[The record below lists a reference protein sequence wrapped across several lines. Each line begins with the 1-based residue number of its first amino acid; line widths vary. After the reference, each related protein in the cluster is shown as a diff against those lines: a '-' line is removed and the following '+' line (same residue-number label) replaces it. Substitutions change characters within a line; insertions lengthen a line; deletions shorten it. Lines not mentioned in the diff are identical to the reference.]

1 MVRRVALLLS
11 LFLGISVLAQT
22 SASASDFSTAVSA
35 FSQLSKSSTLAN
47 PAVMV
52 IDKLTGEVVYQNSAT
67 SPRKPASVLKILT
80 AAAAYTHLSPSDSY
94 TTSLWQGLDSKT
106 VIIQGT
112 LDPWI
117 SYDHKVAT
125 KMKRTSMSA
134 IQWGAIQFL
143 QGNNVDSLQGTRI
156 LYSNLFPQDVAVI
169 KKYLTYRKLDI
180 ELKKSSSTVA
190 VKQSTA
196 LISLS
201 TSPRLSR
208 IVDWALTWSD
218 NMLSDRI
225 ARAAA
230 DGAGFTRDYAGVQ
243 RTFKKLLT
251 DFNIDA
257 TGLVVKDGSGLSKA
271 NRITAVQ
278 VAELLFALS
287 KDSKFE
293 PLFKG
298 LPIGGVT
305 GTLADRFIDTAPSAV
320 GLVRAKTGTLNG
332 TTNLAGLIESGE
344 HEYIFV
350 IISDQH
356 SKSYTVTKRV
366 RATVDRILGK
376 IANPLLPEIPAL
388 PPIDESST
396 AIITP

>member
-1 MVRRVALLLS
+1 MLRRTAVLIS
-11 LFLGISVLAQT
+11 LFLGISLVSQPT
-22 SASASDFSTAVSA
+22 VSASDFTSAVSA

-52 IDKLTGEVVYQNSAT
+52 VDKLTGEVVYQNDAT
-67 SPRKPASVLKILT
+67 TPRKPASVLKILT

-106 VIIQGT
+106 VVIQGS

-125 KMKRTSMSA
+125 KMKRTSLSA
-134 IQWGAIQFL
+134 IQWSAIEYL
-143 QGNNVDSLQGTRI
+143 KENNIDSLQGTRI
-156 LYSNLFPQDVAVI
+156 LYSNLFPQDIAVI
-169 KKYLTYRKLDI
+169 KKYLKFRKVDI
-180 ELKKSSSTVA
+180 ELKKSTSIAA
-190 VKQSTA
+190 VNQSTA
-196 LISLS
+196 LIT
-201 TSPRLSR
+201 TSQSPQLSR
-208 IVDWALTWSD
+208 IIDWALTWSD
-218 NMLSDRI
+218 NLLSDRI

-230 DGAGFTRDYAGVQ
+230 DSAGFTRDFAGVQ

-251 DFNIDA
+251 DFNID
-257 TGLVVKDGSGLSKA
+257 TNGLVVKDGSGLSKA
-271 NRITAVQ
+271 NRLTAVQ
-278 VAELLFALS
+278 VAQLLLALS
-287 KDSKFE
+287 KDAKFE

-298 LPIGGVT
+298 LPVGGVT
-305 GTLADRFIDTAPSAV
+305 GTLTDRFLETAPSAV

-332 TTNLAGLIESGE
+332 TTNLAGFVESGE

-376 IANPLLPEIPAL
+376 IANPLLPEIPLL
-388 PPIDESST
+388 PPIEESAT
-396 AIITP
+396 VITP

>member
-1 MVRRVALLLS
+1 MLRRTAVLIS
-11 LFLGISVLAQT
+11 LFLGISLVSQPT
-22 SASASDFSTAVSA
+22 VSASDFTSAVSA

-52 IDKLTGEVVYQNSAT
+52 VDKLTGEVVYQNDAT
-67 SPRKPASVLKILT
+67 TPRKPASVLKILT

-106 VIIQGT
+106 VVIQGS

-125 KMKRTSMSA
+125 KMKRTSLSA
-134 IQWGAIQFL
+134 IQWSAIEYL
-143 QGNNVDSLQGTRI
+143 KENNIDSLQGTRI
-156 LYSNLFPQDVAVI
+156 LYSNLFPQDIAVI
-169 KKYLTYRKLDI
+169 KKYLKFRKVDI
-180 ELKKSSSTVA
+180 ELKKSTSIAA
-190 VKQSTA
+190 VNQSTA
-196 LISLS
+196 LIT
-201 TSPRLSR
+201 TSQSPQLSR
-208 IVDWALTWSD
+208 IIDWALTWSD
-218 NMLSDRI
+218 NLLSDRI

-230 DGAGFTRDYAGVQ
+230 DSAGFTRDFAGVQ

-257 TGLVVKDGSGLSKA
+257 NGLVVKDGSGLSKA
-271 NRITAVQ
+271 NRLTAVQ
-278 VAELLFALS
+278 VAQLLLALS
-287 KDSKFE
+287 KDAKFE

-298 LPIGGVT
+298 LPVGGVT
-305 GTLADRFIDTAPSAV
+305 GTLTDRFLETAPSAV

-332 TTNLAGLIESGE
+332 TTNLAGFVESGE
-344 HEYIFV
+344 HEFIFV

-376 IANPLLPEIPAL
+376 IANPLLPEIPVL
-388 PPIDESST
+388 PPIEESAT
-396 AIITP
+396 VITP

>member
-1 MVRRVALLLS
+1 MLRRTAVLIS
-11 LFLGISVLAQT
+11 LFLGISLVSQPT
-22 SASASDFSTAVSA
+22 VSASDFTSAVSA

-52 IDKLTGEVVYQNSAT
+52 VDKLTGEVVYQNDAT
-67 SPRKPASVLKILT
+67 TPRKPASVLKILT

-106 VIIQGT
+106 VVIQGS

-125 KMKRTSMSA
+125 KMKRTSLSA
-134 IQWGAIQFL
+134 IQWSAIEYL
-143 QGNNVDSLQGTRI
+143 QENNIDSLQGTRI
-156 LYSNLFPQDVAVI
+156 LYSNLFPQDIAVI
-169 KKYLTYRKLDI
+169 KKYLKFRKVDI
-180 ELKKSSSTVA
+180 ELKKSTAIAA
-190 VKQSTA
+190 VNQSTA
-196 LISLS
+196 LIT
-201 TSPRLSR
+201 TSQSPQLSR
-208 IVDWALTWSD
+208 IIDWALTWSD
-218 NMLSDRI
+218 NLLSDRI

-230 DGAGFTRDYAGVQ
+230 DSAGFTRDFAGVQ

-257 TGLVVKDGSGLSKA
+257 NGLVVKDGSGLSKA
-271 NRITAVQ
+271 NRLTAVQ
-278 VAELLFALS
+278 AAQLLLALS
-287 KDSKFE
+287 KDAKFE
-293 PLFKG
+293 PLLRG

-305 GTLADRFIDTAPSAV
+305 GTLTDRFLETAPSAV

-332 TTNLAGLIESGE
+332 TTNLAGFVESGE
-344 HEYIFV
+344 HEFIFV

-376 IANPLLPEIPAL
+376 IANPLLPEIPLL
-388 PPIDESST
+388 PPIEESAT
-396 AIITP
+396 VITP

>member
-1 MVRRVALLLS
+1 MLRRTAVLIS
-11 LFLGISVLAQT
+11 LFLGISLVSQPT
-22 SASASDFSTAVSA
+22 VSASDFTSAVSA

-52 IDKLTGEVVYQNSAT
+52 VDKLTGEVVYQNDAT
-67 SPRKPASVLKILT
+67 TPRKPASVLKILT

-106 VIIQGT
+106 VVIQGS

-125 KMKRTSMSA
+125 KMKRTSLSA
-134 IQWGAIQFL
+134 IQWSAIEYL
-143 QGNNVDSLQGTRI
+143 KENNIDSLQGTRI
-156 LYSNLFPQDVAVI
+156 LYSNLFPQDIAVI
-169 KKYLTYRKLDI
+169 KKYLKFRKVDI
-180 ELKKSSSTVA
+180 ELKKSTSIAA
-190 VKQSTA
+190 VNQSTA
-196 LISLS
+196 LIT
-201 TSPRLSR
+201 TSQSPQLSR
-208 IVDWALTWSD
+208 IIDWALTWSD
-218 NMLSDRI
+218 NLLSDRI

-230 DGAGFTRDYAGVQ
+230 DSAGFTRDFAGVQ

-257 TGLVVKDGSGLSKA
+257 NGLVVKDGSGLSKA
-271 NRITAVQ
+271 NRLTAVQ
-278 VAELLFALS
+278 VAQLLLALS
-287 KDSKFE
+287 KDAKFE

-298 LPIGGVT
+298 LPVGGVT
-305 GTLADRFIDTAPSAV
+305 GTLTDRFLETAPSAV

-332 TTNLAGLIESGE
+332 TTNLAGFVESGE

-376 IANPLLPEIPAL
+376 IANPLLPEIPVL
-388 PPIDESST
+388 PPIEESAT
-396 AIITP
+396 VITP

>member
-1 MVRRVALLLS
+1 MLRRTAVLIS
-11 LFLGISVLAQT
+11 LFLGISLVSQPT
-22 SASASDFSTAVSA
+22 VSASDFTSAVSA

-52 IDKLTGEVVYQNSAT
+52 VDKLTGEVVYQNDAT
-67 SPRKPASVLKILT
+67 TPRKPASVLKILT

-106 VIIQGT
+106 VVIQGS

-125 KMKRTSMSA
+125 KMKRTSLSA
-134 IQWGAIQFL
+134 IQWSAIEYL
-143 QGNNVDSLQGTRI
+143 QENNTDSLQGTRI
-156 LYSNLFPQDVAVI
+156 LYSNLFPQDIAVI
-169 KKYLTYRKLDI
+169 KKYLKFRKVDI
-180 ELKKSSSTVA
+180 ELKKSTSIAA
-190 VKQSTA
+190 VNQSTA
-196 LISLS
+196 LIT
-201 TSPRLSR
+201 TSQSPQLSR
-208 IVDWALTWSD
+208 IIDWALTWSD
-218 NMLSDRI
+218 NLLSDRI

-230 DGAGFTRDYAGVQ
+230 DSAGFTRDFAGVQ

-257 TGLVVKDGSGLSKA
+257 NGLVVKDGSGLSKA
-271 NRITAVQ
+271 NRLTAVQ
-278 VAELLFALS
+278 VAQLLLALS
-287 KDSKFE
+287 KDAKFE

-298 LPIGGVT
+298 LPVGGVT
-305 GTLADRFIDTAPSAV
+305 GTLTDRFLETAPSAV

-332 TTNLAGLIESGE
+332 TTNLAGFVESGE

-376 IANPLLPEIPAL
+376 IANPLLPEIPVL
-388 PPIDESST
+388 PPIEESAT
-396 AIITP
+396 VITP

>member
-1 MVRRVALLLS
+1 MLRRTAVLIS
-11 LFLGISVLAQT
+11 LFLGISLVSQPT
-22 SASASDFSTAVSA
+22 VSASDFTSAVSA

-47 PAVMV
+47 PAVIV
-52 IDKLTGEVVYQNSAT
+52 VDKLTGEVVYQNDAT
-67 SPRKPASVLKILT
+67 TPRKPASVLKILT

-106 VIIQGT
+106 VVIQGS

-125 KMKRTSMSA
+125 KMKRTSLSA
-134 IQWGAIQFL
+134 IQWSAIEYL
-143 QGNNVDSLQGTRI
+143 QENNTESLRGTRI
-156 LYSNLFPQDVAVI
+156 IYSNLFPQDIAVI
-169 KKYLTYRKLDI
+169 KKYLKFRKVDI
-180 ELKKSSSTVA
+180 ELKKSSPITTLN
-190 VKQSTA
+190 QSTN
-196 LISLS
+196 LIS
-201 TSPRLSR
+201 TSQSPQLSR
-208 IVDWALTWSD
+208 IIDWALTWSD
-218 NMLSDRI
+218 NLLSDRI

-230 DGAGFTRDYAGVQ
+230 DSAGFTRDFAGVQ

-257 TGLVVKDGSGLSKA
+257 NGLVVKDGSGLSKA
-271 NRITAVQ
+271 NRLTAVQ
-278 VAELLFALS
+278 VAELLLALS
-287 KDSKFE
+287 KDAKFE

-298 LPIGGVT
+298 LPVGGVT
-305 GTLADRFIDTAPSAV
+305 GTLTDRFLETAPSAV

-332 TTNLAGLIESGE
+332 TTNLAGFVESGE

-376 IANPLLPEIPAL
+376 IANPLLPEIPVL
-388 PPIDESST
+388 PPIEESAT
-396 AIITP
+396 VITP

>member
-1 MVRRVALLLS
+1 MLRRTAVLIS
-11 LFLGISVLAQT
+11 LFLGISLVSQPT
-22 SASASDFSTAVSA
+22 VSASDFTSAVSA

-52 IDKLTGEVVYQNSAT
+52 VDKLTGEVVYQNDAT
-67 SPRKPASVLKILT
+67 TPRKPASVLKILT

-106 VIIQGT
+106 VVIQGS

-125 KMKRTSMSA
+125 KMKRTSLSA
-134 IQWGAIQFL
+134 IQWSAIEYL
-143 QGNNVDSLQGTRI
+143 QENNTESLRGTRI
-156 LYSNLFPQDVAVI
+156 IYSNLFPQDIAVI
-169 KKYLTYRKLDI
+169 KKYLKFRKVDI
-180 ELKKSSSTVA
+180 ELKKSSPITTLN
-190 VKQSTA
+190 QSTN
-196 LISLS
+196 LIS
-201 TSPRLSR
+201 TSQSPQLSR
-208 IVDWALTWSD
+208 IIDWALTWSD
-218 NMLSDRI
+218 NLLSDRI

-230 DGAGFTRDYAGVQ
+230 DSAGFTRDFAGVQ

-257 TGLVVKDGSGLSKA
+257 NGLVVKDGSGLSKA
-271 NRITAVQ
+271 NRLTAVQ
-278 VAELLFALS
+278 VAELLLALS
-287 KDSKFE
+287 KDAKFE

-298 LPIGGVT
+298 LPVGGVT
-305 GTLADRFIDTAPSAV
+305 GTLTDRFLETAPSAV

-332 TTNLAGLIESGE
+332 TTNLAGFVESGE

-376 IANPLLPEIPAL
+376 IANPLLPEIPVL
-388 PPIDESST
+388 PPIEESAT
-396 AIITP
+396 VITP

>member
-1 MVRRVALLLS
+1 MLRRTAVLIS
-11 LFLGISVLAQT
+11 LFLGISLVSQPT
-22 SASASDFSTAVSA
+22 VSASDFTSAVSA

-52 IDKLTGEVVYQNSAT
+52 VDKLTGEVVYQNDAT
-67 SPRKPASVLKILT
+67 TPRKPASVLKILT

-106 VIIQGT
+106 VVIQGS

-125 KMKRTSMSA
+125 KMKRTSLSA
-134 IQWGAIQFL
+134 IQWSAIEYL
-143 QGNNVDSLQGTRI
+143 QENNTDSLQGTRI
-156 LYSNLFPQDVAVI
+156 LYSNLFPQDIAVI
-169 KKYLTYRKLDI
+169 KKYLKFRKVDI
-180 ELKKSSSTVA
+180 ELKKSSPIAA
-190 VKQSTA
+190 VNQSTA
-196 LISLS
+196 LIT
-201 TSPRLSR
+201 TSQSPQLSR
-208 IVDWALTWSD
+208 IIDWALTWSD
-218 NMLSDRI
+218 NLLSDRI

-230 DGAGFTRDYAGVQ
+230 DSAGFTRDFAGVQ

-257 TGLVVKDGSGLSKA
+257 NGLVVKDGSGLSKA
-271 NRITAVQ
+271 NRLTAVQ
-278 VAELLFALS
+278 VAQLLLALS
-287 KDSKFE
+287 KDAKFE

-298 LPIGGVT
+298 LPVGGVT
-305 GTLADRFIDTAPSAV
+305 GTLTDRFLETAPSAV

-332 TTNLAGLIESGE
+332 TTNLAGFVESGE

-376 IANPLLPEIPAL
+376 IANPLLPEIPVL
-388 PPIDESST
+388 PPIEESAT
-396 AIITP
+396 VITP

>member
-1 MVRRVALLLS
+1 MLRRTAVLVS
-11 LFLGISVLAQT
+11 LFLGISLVSQPT
-22 SASASDFSTAVSA
+22 VSASDFTSAVSA

-47 PAVMV
+47 PAVIV
-52 IDKLTGEVVYQNSAT
+52 VDKLTGEVVYQNDAT
-67 SPRKPASVLKILT
+67 TPRKPASVLKILT

-106 VIIQGT
+106 VVIQGS

-125 KMKRTSMSA
+125 KMKRTSLSA
-134 IQWGAIQFL
+134 IQWSAIEYL
-143 QGNNVDSLQGTRI
+143 QENNTESLRGTRI
-156 LYSNLFPQDVAVI
+156 IYSNLFPQDIAVI
-169 KKYLTYRKLDI
+169 KKYLKFRKVDI
-180 ELKKSSSTVA
+180 ELKKSSPITTLN
-190 VKQSTA
+190 QSTN
-196 LISLS
+196 LIS
-201 TSPRLSR
+201 TSQSPQLSR
-208 IVDWALTWSD
+208 IIDWALTWSD
-218 NMLSDRI
+218 NLLSDRI

-230 DGAGFTRDYAGVQ
+230 DSAGFTRDFAGVQ

-257 TGLVVKDGSGLSKA
+257 NGLVVKDGSGLSKA
-271 NRITAVQ
+271 NRLTAVQ
-278 VAELLFALS
+278 VAELLLALS
-287 KDSKFE
+287 KDAKFE

-298 LPIGGVT
+298 LPVGGVT
-305 GTLADRFIDTAPSAV
+305 GTLTDRFLETAPSAV

-332 TTNLAGLIESGE
+332 TTNLAGFVESGE

-376 IANPLLPEIPAL
+376 IANPLLPEIPVL
-388 PPIDESST
+388 PPIEESAT
-396 AIITP
+396 VITP

>member
-1 MVRRVALLLS
+1 MLRRTAVLVS
-11 LFLGISVLAQT
+11 LFLGISLVSQPT
-22 SASASDFSTAVSA
+22 VSASDFTSAVSA

-52 IDKLTGEVVYQNSAT
+52 VEKLTGEVVYQNDAT
-67 SPRKPASVLKILT
+67 TPRKPASVLKILT

-106 VIIQGT
+106 VVIQGS

-125 KMKRTSMSA
+125 KMKRTSLSA
-134 IQWGAIQFL
+134 IQWSAIEYL
-143 QGNNVDSLQGTRI
+143 QENNTESLRGTRI
-156 LYSNLFPQDVAVI
+156 LYSNLFPQDIAVI
-169 KKYLTYRKLDI
+169 KKYLKFRKVDI
-180 ELKKSSSTVA
+180 ELKKSSPITTLN
-190 VKQSTA
+190 QSTN
-196 LISLS
+196 LIS
-201 TSPRLSR
+201 TSQSPQLSR
-208 IVDWALTWSD
+208 IIDWALTWSD
-218 NMLSDRI
+218 NLLSDRI

-230 DGAGFTRDYAGVQ
+230 DSAGFTRDFAGVQ

-257 TGLVVKDGSGLSKA
+257 NGLVVKDGSGLSKA
-271 NRITAVQ
+271 NRLTAVQ
-278 VAELLFALS
+278 VAELLLALS
-287 KDSKFE
+287 KDAKFE

-298 LPIGGVT
+298 LPVGGVT
-305 GTLADRFIDTAPSAV
+305 GTLTDRFLETAPSAV

-332 TTNLAGLIESGE
+332 TTNLAGFVESGE

-376 IANPLLPEIPAL
+376 IANPLLPEIPVL
-388 PPIDESST
+388 PPIEESAT
-396 AIITP
+396 VITP

>member
-1 MVRRVALLLS
+1 MLRRTAVLVS
-11 LFLGISVLAQT
+11 LFLGISLVSQPT
-22 SASASDFSTAVSA
+22 VSASDFTSAVSA

-52 IDKLTGEVVYQNSAT
+52 VDKLTGEVVYQNDAT
-67 SPRKPASVLKILT
+67 TPRKPASVLKILT

-106 VIIQGT
+106 VVIQGS

-125 KMKRTSMSA
+125 KMKRTSLSA
-134 IQWGAIQFL
+134 IQWSAIEYL
-143 QGNNVDSLQGTRI
+143 QENNTESLRGTRI
-156 LYSNLFPQDVAVI
+156 LYSNLFPQDIAVI
-169 KKYLTYRKLDI
+169 KKYLKFRKVDI
-180 ELKKSSSTVA
+180 ELKKSSPITTLN
-190 VKQSTA
+190 QSTN
-196 LISLS
+196 LIS
-201 TSPRLSR
+201 TSQSPQLSR
-208 IVDWALTWSD
+208 IIDWALTWSD
-218 NMLSDRI
+218 NLLSDRI

-230 DGAGFTRDYAGVQ
+230 DSAGFTRDFAGVQ

-257 TGLVVKDGSGLSKA
+257 NGLVVKDGSGLSKA
-271 NRITAVQ
+271 NRLTAVQ
-278 VAELLFALS
+278 VAELLLALS
-287 KDSKFE
+287 KDAKFE

-298 LPIGGVT
+298 LPVGGVT
-305 GTLADRFIDTAPSAV
+305 GTLTDRFLETAPSAV

-332 TTNLAGLIESGE
+332 TTNLAGFVESGE

-376 IANPLLPEIPAL
+376 IANPLLPEIPVL
-388 PPIDESST
+388 PPIEESAT
-396 AIITP
+396 VITP

>member
-1 MVRRVALLLS
+1 MLRRTAVLIS
-11 LFLGISVLAQT
+11 LFLGISLVSQPT
-22 SASASDFSTAVSA
+22 VSASDFTSAVSA

-52 IDKLTGEVVYQNSAT
+52 VEKLTGEVVFQNDAT
-67 SPRKPASVLKILT
+67 TPRKPASVLKILT

-106 VIIQGT
+106 VVIQGS

-125 KMKRTSMSA
+125 KMKRTSLSA
-134 IQWGAIQFL
+134 IQWSAIEYL
-143 QGNNVDSLQGTRI
+143 QENNTESLRGTRI
-156 LYSNLFPQDVAVI
+156 LYSNLFPQDIAVI
-169 KKYLTYRKLDI
+169 KKYLKFRKVDI
-180 ELKKSSSTVA
+180 ELKKSSPITTLN
-190 VKQSTA
+190 QSTN
-196 LISLS
+196 LIS
-201 TSPRLSR
+201 TSQSPQLSR
-208 IVDWALTWSD
+208 IIDWALTWSD
-218 NMLSDRI
+218 NLLSDRI

-230 DGAGFTRDYAGVQ
+230 DSAGFTRDFAGVQ

-257 TGLVVKDGSGLSKA
+257 NGLVVKDGSGLSKA
-271 NRITAVQ
+271 NRLTAVQ
-278 VAELLFALS
+278 VAELLLALS
-287 KDSKFE
+287 KDAKFE

-298 LPIGGVT
+298 LPVGGVT
-305 GTLADRFIDTAPSAV
+305 GTLTDRFLETAPSAV

-332 TTNLAGLIESGE
+332 TTNLAGFVESGE

-376 IANPLLPEIPAL
+376 IANPLLPEIPVL
-388 PPIDESST
+388 PPIEESAT
-396 AIITP
+396 VITP

>member
-1 MVRRVALLLS
+1 VLRRPALLLCLS
-11 LFLGISVLAQT
+11 LAVSLVTQP
-22 SASASDFSTAVSA
+22 SASASDFSSAASA

-52 IDKLTGEVVYQNSAT
+52 LDKLTGEVVYQNNAS

-106 VIIQGT
+106 VVIQGS

-125 KMKRTSMSA
+125 KMKRTSLSA
-134 IQWGAIQFL
+134 IQWSAIEYL
-143 QGNNVDSLQGTRI
+143 QENNSDSLQGTRI
-156 LYSNLFPQDVAVI
+156 LYSNLFPQDIAVI
-169 KKYLTYRKLDI
+169 KKYLKFRKVDI
-180 ELKKSSSTVA
+180 ELKKSTSIAA
-190 VKQSTA
+190 VNQSTA
-196 LISLS
+196 LIT
-201 TSPRLSR
+201 TSQSPQLSR
-208 IVDWALTWSD
+208 IIDWALTWSD
-218 NMLSDRI
+218 NLLSDRI

-230 DGAGFTRDYAGVQ
+230 DSAGFTRDFAGVQ

-257 TGLVVKDGSGLSKA
+257 SGLVVKDGSGLSKA
-271 NRITAVQ
+271 NRLTAVQ
-278 VAELLFALS
+278 AAQLLLALS
-287 KDSKFE
+287 KDAKFE
-293 PLFKG
+293 PLLRG

-305 GTLADRFIDTAPSAV
+305 GTLTDRFLETAPSAV

-332 TTNLAGLIESGE
+332 TTNLAGFVESGE

-376 IANPLLPEIPAL
+376 IANPLLPEIPVL
-388 PPIDESST
+388 PPIEESAT
-396 AIITP
+396 VITP

>member
-1 MVRRVALLLS
+1 MIRRPALLLCLS
-11 LFLGISVLAQT
+11 LAVTLVTQP
-22 SASASDFSTAVSA
+22 SASASDFSSAASA

-52 IDKLTGEVVYQNSAT
+52 VDKLTGEVVYQNDAT
-67 SPRKPASVLKILT
+67 TPRKPASVLKILT

-106 VIIQGT
+106 VVIQGS

-117 SYDHKVAT
+117 SYDHKIAT
-125 KMKRTSMSA
+125 KMKRTSLSA
-134 IQWGAIQFL
+134 IQWSAIEFL
-143 QGNNVDSLQGTRI
+143 QENNTDSLKGTRI
-156 LYSNLFPQDVAVI
+156 LYSNLFPQDIAVI
-169 KKYLTYRKLDI
+169 KKYLKFRKVDI
-180 ELKKSSSTVA
+180 ELKKSTAIAA
-190 VKQSTA
+190 VNQSTA
-196 LISLS
+196 LIT
-201 TSPRLSR
+201 TSQSPQLSR
-208 IVDWALTWSD
+208 IIDWALTWSD
-218 NMLSDRI
+218 NLLSDRI

-230 DGAGFTRDYAGVQ
+230 DSAGFTRDFAGVQ

-257 TGLVVKDGSGLSKA
+257 NGLVVKDGSGLSKA
-271 NRITAVQ
+271 NRLTAVQ
-278 VAELLFALS
+278 AAQLLLALS
-287 KDSKFE
+287 KDAKFE
-293 PLFKG
+293 PLLRG

-305 GTLADRFIDTAPSAV
+305 GTLTDRFLETAPSAV

-332 TTNLAGLIESGE
+332 TTNLAGFVESGE
-344 HEYIFV
+344 HEFIFV

-376 IANPLLPEIPAL
+376 IANPLLPEIPVL
-388 PPIDESST
+388 PPIEESAT
-396 AIITP
+396 VITP

>member
-1 MVRRVALLLS
+1 MLRRTAVLIS
-11 LFLGISVLAQT
+11 LFLGISLVSQPT
-22 SASASDFSTAVSA
+22 VSASDFTSAVSA

-47 PAVMV
+47 PAVIV
-52 IDKLTGEVVYQNSAT
+52 VDKLTGEVVYQNDAT
-67 SPRKPASVLKILT
+67 TPRKPASVLKILT

-106 VIIQGT
+106 VVIQGS

-125 KMKRTSMSA
+125 KMKRTSLSA
-134 IQWGAIQFL
+134 IQWSAIEYL
-143 QGNNVDSLQGTRI
+143 QENNTESLRGTRI
-156 LYSNLFPQDVAVI
+156 LYSNLFPQDIAVI
-169 KKYLTYRKLDI
+169 KKYLKFRKVDI
-180 ELKKSSSTVA
+180 ELKKSSPIATLN
-190 VKQSTA
+190 QSTN
-196 LISLS
+196 LIS
-201 TSPRLSR
+201 TSQSPQLSR
-208 IVDWALTWSD
+208 IIDWALTWSD
-218 NMLSDRI
+218 NLLSDRI

-230 DGAGFTRDYAGVQ
+230 DSAGFTRDFAGVQ

-257 TGLVVKDGSGLSKA
+257 NGLVVKDGSGLSKA
-271 NRITAVQ
+271 NRLTAVQ
-278 VAELLFALS
+278 VAELLLALS
-287 KDSKFE
+287 KDAKFE

-298 LPIGGVT
+298 LPVGGVT
-305 GTLADRFIDTAPSAV
+305 GTLTDRFLETAPSAV

-332 TTNLAGLIESGE
+332 TTNLAGFVESGE

-376 IANPLLPEIPAL
+376 IANPLLPEIPVL
-388 PPIDESST
+388 PPIEESAT
-396 AIITP
+396 VITP

>member
-1 MVRRVALLLS
+1 MLRRTAVLVS
-11 LFLGISVLAQT
+11 LFLGISLVSQPT
-22 SASASDFSTAVSA
+22 VSASDFTSAVSA

-47 PAVMV
+47 PAVIV
-52 IDKLTGEVVYQNSAT
+52 VDKLTGEVVYQNDAT
-67 SPRKPASVLKILT
+67 TPRKPASVLKILT

-106 VIIQGT
+106 VVIQGS

-125 KMKRTSMSA
+125 KMKRTSLSA
-134 IQWGAIQFL
+134 IQWSAIEYL
-143 QGNNVDSLQGTRI
+143 QENNTESLRGTRI
-156 LYSNLFPQDVAVI
+156 LYSNLFPQDIAVI
-169 KKYLTYRKLDI
+169 KKYLKFRKVDI
-180 ELKKSSSTVA
+180 ELKKSSPITTLN
-190 VKQSTA
+190 QSTN
-196 LISLS
+196 LIS
-201 TSPRLSR
+201 TSQSPQLSR
-208 IVDWALTWSD
+208 IIDWALTWSD
-218 NMLSDRI
+218 NLLSDRI

-230 DGAGFTRDYAGVQ
+230 DSAGFTRDFAGVQ

-257 TGLVVKDGSGLSKA
+257 NGLVVKDGSGLSKA
-271 NRITAVQ
+271 NRLTAVQ
-278 VAELLFALS
+278 VAELLLALS
-287 KDSKFE
+287 KDAKFE

-298 LPIGGVT
+298 LPVGGVT
-305 GTLADRFIDTAPSAV
+305 GTLTDRFLETAPSAV

-332 TTNLAGLIESGE
+332 TTNLAGFVESGE

-376 IANPLLPEIPAL
+376 IANPLLPEIPVL
-388 PPIDESST
+388 PPIEESAT
-396 AIITP
+396 VITP

>member
-1 MVRRVALLLS
+1 MLRRTAVLIS
-11 LFLGISVLAQT
+11 LFLGISLVSQPT
-22 SASASDFSTAVSA
+22 VSASDFTSAVSA

-52 IDKLTGEVVYQNSAT
+52 VDKLTGEVVYQNDAT
-67 SPRKPASVLKILT
+67 TPRKPASVLKILT

-106 VIIQGT
+106 VVIQGS

-125 KMKRTSMSA
+125 KMKRTSLSA
-134 IQWGAIQFL
+134 IQWSAIEYL
-143 QGNNVDSLQGTRI
+143 KENNIDSLQGTRI
-156 LYSNLFPQDVAVI
+156 LYSNLFPQDIAVI
-169 KKYLTYRKLDI
+169 KKYLKFRKVDI
-180 ELKKSSSTVA
+180 ELKKSSPIA
-190 VKQSTA
+190 ALNQSTA
-196 LISLS
+196 LIS
-201 TSPRLSR
+201 TSQSPQLKR
-208 IVDWALTWSD
+208 IIDWALTWSD
-218 NMLSDRI
+218 NLLSDRI

-230 DGAGFTRDYAGVQ
+230 DSAGFTRDFAGVQ

-257 TGLVVKDGSGLSKA
+257 NGLVVKDGSGLSKA
-271 NRITAVQ
+271 NRLTAVQ
-278 VAELLFALS
+278 VAQLLLALS
-287 KDSKFE
+287 KDAKFE

-298 LPIGGVT
+298 LPVGGVT
-305 GTLADRFIDTAPSAV
+305 GTLTDRFLETAPSAV

-332 TTNLAGLIESGE
+332 TTNLAGFVESGE

-376 IANPLLPEIPAL
+376 IANPLLPEIPLL
-388 PPIDESST
+388 PPIEESAT
-396 AIITP
+396 VITP

>member
-1 MVRRVALLLS
+1 MLRRTAVLIS
-11 LFLGISVLAQT
+11 LFLGISLVSQPT
-22 SASASDFSTAVSA
+22 VSASDFTSAVSA

-52 IDKLTGEVVYQNSAT
+52 VDKLTGEVVYQNDAT
-67 SPRKPASVLKILT
+67 TPRKPASVLKILT

-106 VIIQGT
+106 VVIQGS

-125 KMKRTSMSA
+125 KMKRTSLSA
-134 IQWGAIQFL
+134 IQWSAIEYL
-143 QGNNVDSLQGTRI
+143 KENNIDSLQGTRI
-156 LYSNLFPQDVAVI
+156 LYSNLFPQDIAVI
-169 KKYLTYRKLDI
+169 KKYLKFRKVDI
-180 ELKKSSSTVA
+180 ELKKSTSIAA
-190 VKQSTA
+190 VNQSTA
-196 LISLS
+196 LIT
-201 TSPRLSR
+201 TSQSPQLSR
-208 IVDWALTWSD
+208 IIDWALTWSD
-218 NMLSDRI
+218 NLLSDRI

-230 DGAGFTRDYAGVQ
+230 DSAGFTRDFAGVQ

-251 DFNIDA
+251 DFNID
-257 TGLVVKDGSGLSKA
+257 TNGLVVKDGSGLSKA
-271 NRITAVQ
+271 NRLTAVQ
-278 VAELLFALS
+278 VAQLLLALS
-287 KDSKFE
+287 KDAKFE

-298 LPIGGVT
+298 LPVGGVT
-305 GTLADRFIDTAPSAV
+305 GTLTDRFLETAPSAV

-332 TTNLAGLIESGE
+332 TTNLAGFVESGE

-376 IANPLLPEIPAL
+376 IANPLLPEIPVL
-388 PPIDESST
+388 PPIEESAT
-396 AIITP
+396 VITP

>member
-1 MVRRVALLLS
+1 MLRRPALLLCLS
-11 LFLGISVLAQT
+11 LAVSLVTQP
-22 SASASDFSTAVSA
+22 SASASDFSSAASA

-52 IDKLTGEVVYQNSAT
+52 LDKLTGEVVYQNNAS

-80 AAAAYTHLSPSDSY
+80 AAAAYTHLSPTDSY

-106 VIIQGT
+106 VVIQGG

-125 KMKRTSMSA
+125 KMKRTSLSA
-134 IQWGAIQFL
+134 IQWSAIEYL
-143 QGNNVDSLQGTRI
+143 QENNSDSLQGTRI
-156 LYSNLFPQDVAVI
+156 LYNNLFPQDIAVI
-169 KKYLTYRKLDI
+169 KKYLKFRKVDI
-180 ELKKSSSTVA
+180 ELKKSTSKAA
-190 VKQSTA
+190 VNQSTA
-196 LISLS
+196 LIT
-201 TSPRLSR
+201 TSQSPQLSR
-208 IVDWALTWSD
+208 IIDWALTWSD
-218 NMLSDRI
+218 NLLSDRI

-230 DGAGFTRDYAGVQ
+230 DSAGFTRDFAGVQ

-257 TGLVVKDGSGLSKA
+257 SGLVVKDGSGLSKA
-271 NRITAVQ
+271 NRLTAVQ
-278 VAELLFALS
+278 AAQLLLALS
-287 KDSKFE
+287 KDAKFE
-293 PLFKG
+293 PLLRG

-305 GTLADRFIDTAPSAV
+305 GTLTDRFLETAPSAV

-332 TTNLAGLIESGE
+332 TTNLAGFVESGE

-376 IANPLLPEIPAL
+376 IANPLLPEIPVL
-388 PPIDESST
+388 PPIEESAT
-396 AIITP
+396 VITP

>member
-1 MVRRVALLLS
+1 MLRRTAVLVS
-11 LFLGISVLAQT
+11 LFLGISLVSQPT
-22 SASASDFSTAVSA
+22 VSASDFTSAVSA

-52 IDKLTGEVVYQNSAT
+52 VEKLTGEVVFQNDAT
-67 SPRKPASVLKILT
+67 TPRKPASVLKILT

-106 VIIQGT
+106 VVIQGS

-125 KMKRTSMSA
+125 KMKRTSLSA
-134 IQWGAIQFL
+134 IQWSAIEYL
-143 QGNNVDSLQGTRI
+143 QENNTESLRGTRI
-156 LYSNLFPQDVAVI
+156 LYSNLFPQDIAVI
-169 KKYLTYRKLDI
+169 KKYLKFRKVDI
-180 ELKKSSSTVA
+180 ELKKSSPITTLN
-190 VKQSTA
+190 QSTN
-196 LISLS
+196 LIS
-201 TSPRLSR
+201 TSQSPQLSR
-208 IVDWALTWSD
+208 IIDWALTWSD
-218 NMLSDRI
+218 NLLSDRI

-230 DGAGFTRDYAGVQ
+230 DSAGFTRDFAGVQ

-257 TGLVVKDGSGLSKA
+257 NGLVVKDGSGLSKA
-271 NRITAVQ
+271 NRLTAVQ
-278 VAELLFALS
+278 VAELLLALS
-287 KDSKFE
+287 KDAKFE

-298 LPIGGVT
+298 LPVGGVT
-305 GTLADRFIDTAPSAV
+305 GTLTDRFLETAPSAV

-332 TTNLAGLIESGE
+332 TTNLAGFVESGE

-376 IANPLLPEIPAL
+376 IANPLLPEIPVL
-388 PPIDESST
+388 PPIEESAT
-396 AIITP
+396 VITP

>member
-1 MVRRVALLLS
+1 MLRRTAVLIS
-11 LFLGISVLAQT
+11 LFLGISLVSQPT
-22 SASASDFSTAVSA
+22 VSASDFTSAVSA

-47 PAVMV
+47 PAVIV
-52 IDKLTGEVVYQNSAT
+52 VDKLTGEVVYQNDAT
-67 SPRKPASVLKILT
+67 TPRKPASVLKILT

-106 VIIQGT
+106 VVIQGS

-125 KMKRTSMSA
+125 KMKRTSLSA
-134 IQWGAIQFL
+134 IQWSAIEYL
-143 QGNNVDSLQGTRI
+143 QENNTESLRGTRI
-156 LYSNLFPQDVAVI
+156 LYSNLFPQDIAVI
-169 KKYLTYRKLDI
+169 KKYLKFRKVDI
-180 ELKKSSSTVA
+180 ELKKSSPIATLN
-190 VKQSTA
+190 QSTN
-196 LISLS
+196 LIS
-201 TSPRLSR
+201 TSQSPQLSR
-208 IVDWALTWSD
+208 IIDWALTWSD
-218 NMLSDRI
+218 NLLSDRI

-230 DGAGFTRDYAGVQ
+230 DSAGFTRDFAGVQ

-257 TGLVVKDGSGLSKA
+257 NGLVVKDGSGLSKA
-271 NRITAVQ
+271 NRLTAVQ
-278 VAELLFALS
+278 VAELLLALS
-287 KDSKFE
+287 KDAKFE

-298 LPIGGVT
+298 LPVGGVT
-305 GTLADRFIDTAPSAV
+305 GTLTDRFLETAPSAV

-332 TTNLAGLIESGE
+332 TTNLAGFVESGE

-376 IANPLLPEIPAL
+376 IANPLLPEIPVL
-388 PPIDESST
+388 PPIEESVT
-396 AIITP
+396 VITP

>member
-1 MVRRVALLLS
+1 MIRRPALLLCLS
-11 LFLGISVLAQT
+11 LAVTLVTQP
-22 SASASDFSTAVSA
+22 SASASDFSSAASA

-52 IDKLTGEVVYQNSAT
+52 VDKLTGEVVYQNDAT
-67 SPRKPASVLKILT
+67 TPRKPASVLKILT

-106 VIIQGT
+106 VVIQGS

-117 SYDHKVAT
+117 SYDHKIAT
-125 KMKRTSMSA
+125 KMKRTSLSA
-134 IQWGAIQFL
+134 IQWSAIEFL
-143 QGNNVDSLQGTRI
+143 QENNTDSLKGTRI
-156 LYSNLFPQDVAVI
+156 LYSNLFPQDIAVI
-169 KKYLTYRKLDI
+169 KKYLKFRKVDI
-180 ELKKSSSTVA
+180 ELKKSTAIAA
-190 VKQSTA
+190 VNQSTA
-196 LISLS
+196 LIT
-201 TSPRLSR
+201 TSQSPQLSR
-208 IVDWALTWSD
+208 IIDWALTWSD
-218 NMLSDRI
+218 NLLSDRI

-230 DGAGFTRDYAGVQ
+230 DSAGFTRDFAGVQ

-257 TGLVVKDGSGLSKA
+257 SGLVVKDGSGLSKA
-271 NRITAVQ
+271 NRLTAVQ
-278 VAELLFALS
+278 AAQLLLALS
-287 KDSKFE
+287 KDTKFE
-293 PLFKG
+293 PLLRG

-305 GTLADRFIDTAPSAV
+305 GTLTDRFLETAPSAV

-332 TTNLAGLIESGE
+332 TTNLAGFVESGE
-344 HEYIFV
+344 HEFIFV

-376 IANPLLPEIPAL
+376 IANPLLPEIPVL
-388 PPIDESST
+388 PPIEESAT
-396 AIITP
+396 VITP